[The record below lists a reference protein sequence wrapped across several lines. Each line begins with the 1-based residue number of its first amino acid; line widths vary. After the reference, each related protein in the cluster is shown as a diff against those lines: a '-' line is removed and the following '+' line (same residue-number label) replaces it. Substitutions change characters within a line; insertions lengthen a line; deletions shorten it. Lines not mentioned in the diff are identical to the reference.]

1 MRASVVLN
9 AIRHAGLPYREEISL
24 KPYSTFRIG
33 GVAALALFPRSAEE
47 LCNGI
52 RLLRQTDTDFEIIG
66 NGSNVLFGDGRIEKV
81 LIFTKGLDSLTVQ
94 ENRLVAFAG
103 VSLASLAGCAAEASL
118 TGLEFARG
126 IPGTVGGAIFM
137 NAGAYGGSISDV
149 LTQSAALDT
158 ETGEIL
164 TLREHDF
171 DYRSSIY
178 MREKRLICL
187 GGTFSLRSGDRACI
201 FEKMKELAI
210 ARREKQP
217 LELPNGGSYFKRPEG
232 YFAGKLIED
241 CGLKGMRIGGA
252 AVSEKHA
259 GFLVNL
265 GGASAEDVLCLEEL
279 VRREVLDRF
288 GVSLEREVRLI
299 R

>member
-178 MREKRLICL
+178 MREKRLICF

-201 FEKMKELAI
+201 LEKMKELAI

-217 LELPNGGSYFKRPEG
+217 LELPNGGSYFKRPER

>member
-1 MRASVVLN
+1 MREAFFLD
-9 AIRHAGLPYREEISL
+9 AIRKEGIPFREGLPL

-33 GVAALALFPRSAEE
+33 GVARLALFPRSAEE
-47 LCNGI
+47 LSAAV
-52 RLLRQTDTDFEIIG
+52 RLLRDGALDFEIIG
-66 NGSNVLFGDGRIEKV
+66 NGSNILFGDGRIQRT
-81 LIFTKGLDSLTVQ
+81 LIFTKGLDSLAVH

-103 VSLASLAGCAAEASL
+103 TSLASLAGCAADASL

-149 LTQSAALDT
+149 LTQSVALDS
-158 ETGEIL
+158 ETGELMTL
-164 TLREHDF
+164 TEHEF
-171 DYRSSIY
+171 GYRTSIY
-178 MREKRLICL
+178 MKKENLICL
-187 GGTFSLRSGDRACI
+187 GGTFSLREGDQTCI
-201 FEKMKELAI
+201 LNRMKELSAC
-210 ARREKQP
+210 RREKQP
-217 LELPNGGSYFKRPEG
+217 LEMPSAGSYFKRPEG

-241 CGLKGMRIGGA
+241 CGLKGARIGGA

-265 GGASAEDVLCLEEL
+265 GGATAEDVLCLEEL
-279 VRREVLDRF
+279 VKHEVRSRF